1 MSGHRAWVPPKVHLT
16 TGRLC
21 SAGSSLPGRSPTS
34 PLVCSPPTPSPPSAT
49 APVPLA
55 VASLDA
61 DACSVPLE
69 ADDTCARRRVVRR
82 RRVTGSPPHRDVS
95 RRGEGLPGYGTVL
108 CVRALGAPPAG
119 YTPRLAQPCLAG
131 DGCCLQGRQ
140 DPRHPGS
147 RGVGAAVPWPTRSP
161 ASASPHVFP
170 RPAPGVLPARAGSP
184 LAGWDVHPMDV
195 VRSFL
200 VASPPPIPFG
210 PHGLV
215 ALDFLSP

>member
-108 CVRALGAPPAG
+108 FVRALVEHPAG
-119 YTPRLAQPCLAG
+119 YYPFLAQRKHAE
-131 DGCCLQGRQ
+131 GCCGLR
-140 DPRHPGS
+140 RHPALSASGKT
-147 RGVGAAVPWPTRSP
+147 RGCGAAVPRP
-161 ASASPHVFP
+161 ARAHAYASRAVGP
-170 RPAPGVLPARAGSP
+170 RPAQGLRPARAGSP
-184 LAGWDVHPMDV
+184 LAGQDSHLLDDTQ
-195 VRSFL
+195 SF
-200 VASPPPIPFG
+200 
-210 PHGLV
+210 
-215 ALDFLSP
+215 FL